1 MTAVRARMRRLC
13 SSVEGDVAVGVVG
26 GPVVGVVGAG
36 VVPGA
41 QGDAVGEVGVAA
53 VGPALLVV
61 GVQAGGAV
69 AALGAAAAV
78 ADQHGGPLGL
88 GEQPPFAAHVEGLGV
103 AVEDDGDDPG
113 LAGEP
118 PGQGG

>member
-1 MTAVRARMRRLC
+1 MAAVRARMRLLR

-26 GPVVGVVGAG
+26 GAVAGVVGAG

-41 QGDAVGEVGVAA
+41 QGDAVFEVGVAS

-78 ADQHGGPLGL
+78 ADQHRDPLGL
-88 GEQPPFAAHVEGLGV
+88 AEVPAFAAHVEGLGV
-103 AVEDDGDDPG
+103 AVEDDG
-113 LAGEP
+113 
-118 PGQGG
+118 